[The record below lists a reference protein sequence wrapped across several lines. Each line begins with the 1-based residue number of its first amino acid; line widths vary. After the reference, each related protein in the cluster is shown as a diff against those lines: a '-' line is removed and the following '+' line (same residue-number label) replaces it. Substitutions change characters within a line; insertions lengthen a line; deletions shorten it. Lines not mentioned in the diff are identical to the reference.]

1 MDVDKNKILLRIKNA
16 VQKIEPDSEIF
27 LFGSRA
33 RGDYN
38 EHSDWDLLIILPGE
52 LTFSRKMQVT
62 KRLFE
67 IELSENQLFNRIF
80 FNRDNWL
87 NNKLIHASPFYE
99 NVIKDYILI

>member
-1 MDVDKNKILLRIKNA
+1 MEVDRNKLLSQIKNA
-16 VQKIEPDSEIF
+16 VLKVEPDSEIF

-33 RGDYN
+33 RGDNN
-38 EHSDWDLLIILPGE
+38 EDSDWDLLIILQGE
-52 LTFSRKMQVT
+52 LTFERKMQVT

-87 NNKLIHASPFYE
+87 NNRLIHASPFYE
-99 NVIKDYILI
+99 NVVKDYILI